1 MSTQGGT
8 SAPFLLMAVA
18 SAVLMGTIGVISKY
32 VGLSA
37 ETLTFYRLGFGAA
50 LMLGYLLLV
59 GQARLLLIWP
69 SWRVLA
75 NGALLAAF
83 IVCYVQAMLYTSM
96 ANAIMMVYL
105 SPVAASVVAH
115 FLLGERLSS
124 AGVGLILL
132 ALFGF
137 AMMMEFQLSFDS
149 AGDATGMAYAAL
161 AMLAYAGF
169 ILMNRIMPARVHAY
183 TRCWYQ
189 LLAGALCMLPLM
201 WQQGESI
208 ASAQWGWLLLAGLL
222 PGFLAILFAVIALR
236 ELPAATFGTLA
247 YMEPIAVVTFGWVL
261 FGEALNTLQL
271 SGCALI
277 MGAGVAQALLNQRRE
292 RTARA
297 LLAQN
302 ARCRQKATAES
313 A

>member
-1 MSTQGGT
+1 MSEANTQGAG

-18 SAVLMGTIGVISKY
+18 SAVLMGTIGVISRY
-32 VGLSA
+32 AGLSA
-37 ETLTFYRLGFGAA
+37 ETLTFYRLGFGAL
-50 LMLGYLLLV
+50 LMLGYLLV
-59 GQARLLLIWP
+59 IGRFSLLLCWP
-69 SWRVLA
+69 GWRVLI
-75 NGALLAAF
+75 NGGLLAAF

-105 SPVAASVVAH
+105 SPVTASVVAH
-115 FLLGERLSS
+115 FCLGERLRP

-137 AMMMEFQLSFDS
+137 AMMMEFRLGFDNPD
-149 AGDATGMAYAAL
+149 DATGMLFATL

-169 ILMNRIMPARVHAY
+169 ILMNRILPLHVHSY

-201 WQQGESI
+201 LQQNESI
-208 ASAQWGWLLLAGLL
+208 VAVQWGWLLLAGLL

-236 ELPAATFGTLA
+236 QLPAATFGTLA

-261 FGEALNTLQL
+261 FGQSLNTLQL
-271 SGCALI
+271 SGCGLI
-277 MGAGVAQALLNQRRE
+277 LAAGVAQALLNQRTERRQRE
-292 RTARA
+292 RLQVA
-297 LLAQN
+297 
-302 ARCRQKATAES
+302 S
-313 A
+313 

>member
-1 MSTQGGT
+1 MPTQIQQGAG

-18 SAVLMGTIGVISKY
+18 SAVLMGTIGVISRY
-32 VGLSA
+32 AGLSA
-37 ETLTFYRLGFGAA
+37 ETLTFYRLGLGAV
-50 LMLGYLLLV
+50 LMLAYLLLV
-59 GQARLLLIWP
+59 GQARLLWHWP
-69 SWRVLA
+69 GWRVLI
-75 NGALLAAF
+75 NGGLLSAF

-105 SPVAASVVAH
+105 SPVTASIVAH
-115 FLLGERLSS
+115 FCMGERLSP
-124 AGVGLILL
+124 AGIGLILL

-137 AMMMEFQLSFDS
+137 AMMMEFQLSFDNPE
-149 AGDATGMAYAAL
+149 DATGMLFALL

-169 ILMNRIMPARVHAY
+169 ILMNRIMPARVHTY

-201 WQQGESI
+201 LQQGESI
-208 ASAQWGWLLLAGLL
+208 STAQWGWLFMAGLL
-222 PGFLAILFAVIALR
+222 PGFLAILFAVVALR

-261 FGEALNTLQL
+261 FDQSLNLMQL
-271 SGCALI
+271 SGCGLI
-277 MGAGVAQALLNQRRE
+277 LGSGIAQALLSQRQE
-292 RTARA
+292 RKLRAR
-297 LLAQN
+297 LA
-302 ARCRQKATAES
+302 AE

>member
-1 MSTQGGT
+1 MSKHTQGAV
-8 SAPFLLMAVA
+8 SAPFLFMAVA
-18 SAVLMGTIGVISKY
+18 SAVLMGTIGVISQY
-32 VGLSA
+32 AGLSA

-59 GQARLLLIWP
+59 GQVGLLRVWP

-75 NGALLAAF
+75 NGGLLAAF

-105 SPVAASVVAH
+105 SPVMASVVAH
-115 FLLGERLSS
+115 FTMGERLTA

-137 AMMMEFQLSFDS
+137 ATMMEFELSFEN
-149 AGDATGMAYAAL
+149 AEDATGMAFAAV

-169 ILMNRIMPARVHAY
+169 ILLNRVMPTHLHAY

-201 WQQGESI
+201 LQQGESI
-208 ASAQWGWLLLAGLL
+208 HLEQWGWLLLAGLL

-261 FGEALNTLQL
+261 FDQSLSPLQL
-271 SGCALI
+271 TGCGLI
-277 MGAGVAQALLNQRRE
+277 LGSGVAQALLSRHHERRL
-292 RTARA
+292 RAR
-297 LLAQN
+297 LSMQ
-302 ARCRQKATAES
+302 S
-313 A
+313 

>member
-1 MSTQGGT
+1 MHQASKGAG
-8 SAPFLLMAVA
+8 SAPFLFMAVA
-18 SAVLMGTIGVISKY
+18 SAVLMGTIGVISNY
-32 VGLSA
+32 AGLSA

-50 LMLGYLLLV
+50 LMLGYLLLA
-59 GQARLLLIWP
+59 GQARLLLTWP

-75 NGALLAAF
+75 NGVLLAAF

-115 FLLGERLSS
+115 FLLGERLGL
-124 AGVGLILL
+124 AAVGLILL

-137 AMMMEFQLSFDS
+137 AMMMEFRLSFAS
-149 AGDATGMAYAAL
+149 AADATGMAFAAL

-189 LLAGALCMLPLM
+189 LLAGALCLLPLM
-201 WQQGESI
+201 LQQGESI
-208 ASAQWGWLLLAGLL
+208 AAPQWGWLLLAGLL

-261 FGEALNTLQL
+261 FDQALTPLQL

-277 MGAGVAQALLNQRRE
+277 MASGMAQALLSQRRE
-292 RTARA
+292 RRGRTA
-297 LLAQN
+297 LAAQ
-302 ARCRQKATAES
+302 T
-313 A
+313 

>member
-1 MSTQGGT
+1 MSKHTQGAG
-8 SAPFLLMAVA
+8 SAPFLFMAVA

-32 VGLSA
+32 AGLSA
-37 ETLTFYRLGFGAA
+37 ETLTFYRLGLGAA
-50 LMLGYLLLV
+50 LMLGYLLLA
-59 GQARLLLIWP
+59 GQVRLLLTWP
-69 SWRVLA
+69 SWRVLI
-75 NGALLAAF
+75 NGGLLAGF

-105 SPVAASVVAH
+105 SPVLASVIAH
-115 FLLGERLSS
+115 FLLGERLTP

-137 AMMMEFQLSFDS
+137 AMMMEFKLSFDH
-149 AGDATGMAYAAL
+149 ADDAKGMVFAAL

-169 ILMNRIMPARVHAY
+169 MLLNRVMPVHLHAY

-201 WQQGESI
+201 LQQGESI
-208 ASAQWGWLLLAGLL
+208 NLEQWGWLLLAGLL

-261 FGEALNTLQL
+261 FDQSLNGLQL
-271 SGCALI
+271 AGCGLI
-277 MGAGVAQALLNQRRE
+277 LGSGVAQALLSQRRE
-292 RTARA
+292 RR
-297 LLAQN
+297 LRGRLAGG
-302 ARCRQKATAES
+302 A
-313 A
+313 

>member
-1 MSTQGGT
+1 MSGSNVQGAG

-18 SAVLMGTIGVISKY
+18 SAVLMGTIGVISRY
-32 VGLSA
+32 AGVSA
-37 ETLTFYRLGFGAA
+37 ETLTFYRLGLGAV
-50 LMLGYLLLV
+50 LMLGYLLAV
-59 GQARLLLIWP
+59 GQLRLLLVWP
-69 SWRVLA
+69 GWRVLI
-75 NGALLAAF
+75 NGGLLAAF

-115 FLLGERLSS
+115 FCMGERLTPM
-124 AGVGLILL
+124 GVGLILL

-137 AMMMEFQLSFDS
+137 ATMMEYRLSFGS
-149 AGDATGMAYAAL
+149 GEDATGMGFAAL

-169 ILMNRIMPARVHAY
+169 ILLNRVMPARVPTY

-201 WQQGESI
+201 LQQGDHLQLE
-208 ASAQWGWLLLAGLL
+208 QWGWMLLAGLL
-222 PGFLAILFAVIALR
+222 PGFMAILFAVIALR

-247 YMEPIAVVTFGWVL
+247 YMEPIAVVTFGWLL
-261 FGEALNTLQL
+261 FDQSLSPLQL

-277 MGAGVAQALLNQRRE
+277 LGSGVAQALLNQRLE
-292 RTARA
+292 RRARA
-297 LLAQN
+297 RLAAN
-302 ARCRQKATAES
+302 T
-313 A
+313 